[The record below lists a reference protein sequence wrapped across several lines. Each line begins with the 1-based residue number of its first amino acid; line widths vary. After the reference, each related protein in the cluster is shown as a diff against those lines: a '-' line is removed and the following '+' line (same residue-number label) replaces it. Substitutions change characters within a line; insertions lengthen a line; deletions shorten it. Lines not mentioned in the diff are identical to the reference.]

1 MDIKKDPLLHNKKPE
16 GLSVGWF
23 NVETSEIIFT
33 SRPAQIKALIESSDL
48 GVNKSSDKGWRLDKE
63 WIDKVKAGRRDPE
76 LIKELRKMAG
86 GTVTDTQLL
95 VAIFER
101 EQALAREIELDKDD
115 APFEQAYLESL
126 KSNKVPEGGATYT
139 PKSSK

>member
-1 MDIKKDPLLHNKKPE
+1 MDKKDPLLHNKKPA

-23 NVETSEIIFT
+23 NIETSEIVYAA
-33 SRPAQIKALIESSDL
+33 RPAQIKALIESSDL
-48 GVNKSSDKGWRLDKE
+48 GVNRSSDKGWRLDKE
-63 WIDKVKAGRRDPE
+63 WVDKVKAGRRDPE
-76 LIKELRKMAG
+76 LIKDLRKMAG
-86 GTVTDTQLL
+86 GSVTDTQLL

-101 EQALAREIELDKDD
+101 ELALAREIKYDQEES
-115 APFEQAYLESL
+115 PFEQEYLESL